1 MLEINEHLRFVFVEN
16 HNWSL
21 ERWHIS
27 LWKGGRKFPITHSN
41 VDQRLRF
48 FSAPVHFG
56 FIYFIDV
63 WARVSKRNSNFHR
76 NVVKGKVTSLERS
89 EIVLFLWHFSFSFCS
104 LSRVCVRLENLFSF
118 WFDVFIMESE
128 TPNNTFLLPVS
139 CSTPHLVLLTIETSF
154 RRSKR
159 VEESSRFVDDLIERI
174 QNYIRLC
181 LSLFI

>member
-1 MLEINEHLRFVFVEN
+1 MTHFVVKRRTEISHHSFERRSTPTIFLCSGSFRVHLFYRC
-16 HNWSL
+16 
-21 ERWHIS
+21 
-27 LWKGGRKFPITHSN
+27 
-41 VDQRLRF
+41 
-48 FSAPVHFG
+48 
-56 FIYFIDV
+56 
-63 WARVSKRNSNFHR
+63 VSQSEQEKSNFHR

-118 WFDVFIMESE
+118 WFDVFFMESE

>member
-1 MLEINEHLRFVFVEN
+1 MTHFVVKRRTEISHHSF
-16 HNWSL
+16 
-21 ERWHIS
+21 ERRSTPTI
-27 LWKGGRKFPITHSN
+27 F
-41 VDQRLRF
+41 
-48 FSAPVHFG
+48 PVHFG

-118 WFDVFIMESE
+118 WFDVFFMESE